1 MSQVPITKEKRV
13 KRVKFYISR
22 MPSLST
28 TVTKV
33 LEICNRPDTSANDLN
48 RVISLDPVLT
58 GQVLKLINSAYYAFQ
73 NKVTSLTRA
82 IIILGLNTVKNLAL
96 STAVLDSLGKT
107 VSSKGFT
114 MDDFWTHSIGVGVT
128 AKAFAKE
135 KKVPPDDLE
144 EFFVGGLLHDLGKI
158 PLTNRFPEDYSLA
171 LEKATLTQS
180 PLFRAENEVFEID
193 HGMVGE
199 MIAEKWKLD
208 QKISDALRYHHN
220 PEEVNGESHQL
231 VTVISLANLYVNMLE
246 LGSSGEFFPEKERL
260 EDLLGLTELNEQKLA
275 ELREGIIENI
285 EEAKIFMQVSQ
296 KG

>member
-1 MSQVPITKEKRV
+1 
-13 KRVKFYISR
+13 

-96 STAVLDSLGKT
+96 STAILDTLGKT
-107 VSSKGFT
+107 ASSEGFT

-128 AKAFAKE
+128 AKALAKE
-135 KKVPPDDLE
+135 KRIPAVDLE
-144 EFFVGGLLHDLGKI
+144 EYFVGGLLHDLGKI
-158 PLTNRFPEDYSLA
+158 PLNDRFPEEYAQA
-171 LEKATLTQS
+171 LEKAKVS
-180 PLFRAENEVFEID
+180 EGPLFRAENEIFEID

-208 QKISDALRYHHN
+208 KRMGDALRYHHN
-220 PEEVNGESHQL
+220 PEEVKGENHSL
-231 VTVISLANLYVNMLE
+231 VAVISLANLYVNMLE
-246 LGSSGEFFPEKERL
+246 MGSSGEFFPEKERL
-260 EDLLGLTELNEQKLA
+260 EDLLDQAELDMQKLS
-275 ELREGIIENI
+275 ELREGIMENI
-285 EEAKIFMQVSQ
+285 EEAKIFMQVAQ
-296 KG
+296 RG

>member
-1 MSQVPITKEKRV
+1 
-13 KRVKFYISR
+13 

-96 STAVLDSLGKT
+96 STAVLDSLGNT
-107 VSSKGFT
+107 ASSQGFT

-128 AKAFAKE
+128 AKALAKE
-135 KKVPPDDLE
+135 NKVPPDDLE
-144 EFFVGGLLHDLGKI
+144 EFFVAGLLHDLGKI
-158 PLTNRFPEDYSLA
+158 PLNSRFPEEYAQA
-171 LEKATLTQS
+171 LEKAKVS
-180 PLFRAENEVFEID
+180 EVPLFRAEDEVFEID
-193 HGMVGE
+193 HGVVGE

-208 QKISDALRYHHN
+208 KKISDALRYHHN
-220 PEEVNGESHQL
+220 PEETNGESDQL
-231 VTVISLANLYVNMLE
+231 VAVISLANLYVNMLE

-260 EDLLGLTELNEQKLA
+260 EDLLGQAELDEQKLS
-275 ELREGIIENI
+275 ELREGIIANI
-285 EEAKIFMQVSQ
+285 EEAKIFMHVAQ